1 MATVR
6 NSRAFKDISLSFSP
20 HPVTKDL
27 PVLLNERAITRSV
40 RNLVETIPTERF
52 FNSLLGT
59 DIRDSLFENFTTTT
73 VTVIEDQV
81 RETIRNFEP
90 RVGEIGVEVE
100 ARPDANELEVKVLFD
115 IIGLDAPTQSFTFLL
130 EPTR

>member
-1 MATVR
+1 MAIQR
-6 NSRAFKDISLSFSP
+6 KSRAFKDISLSFSP

-27 PVLLNERAITRSV
+27 PVLINERAITRSV

-59 DIRDSLFENFTTTT
+59 DIRDSLFEGYTPLTA
-73 VTVIEDQV
+73 TVIEDQI
-81 RETIRNFEP
+81 RTTIYNNEP
-90 RVGEIGVEVE
+90 RVGNVNVVIQGLPDTNQFEIEVIFE
-100 ARPDANELEVKVLFD
+100 
-115 IIGLDAPTQSFTFLL
+115 IIGLDLPIQNFTFIL